1 MSTGKRIAKR
11 SIIGTRVVAPGI
23 DGRFYPAT
31 IQSTKHYETFQQDSQ
46 RYLVKFDNSRKVC
59 EFGETELVGPGFAGV
74 SAIGTLMNGQRV
86 YLTHGGREMEG
97 TVLHHDERADI
108 VTVNL
113 AVSFNP
119 LDYVT
124 RLWIMLYFLLQSFQL
139 LSKNKNI
146 YTH

>member
-31 IQSTKHYETFQQDSQ
+31 IQSTKQYDTYHHGPDAN
-46 RYLVKFDNSRKVC
+46 RYLVRFDNSRKVC

-74 SAIGTLMNGQRV
+74 SAIGMLMTGQRV

-108 VTVNL
+108 VTVNQ
-113 AVSFNP
+113 AVSKFFKRFKIKQTQKFCLLNSLFP
-119 LDYVT
+119 KH
-124 RLWIMLYFLLQSFQL
+124 FL
-139 LSKNKNI
+139 
-146 YTH
+146 

>member
-31 IQSTKHYETFQQDSQ
+31 IQSTKQYDTYHHGPDAN
-46 RYLVKFDNSRKVC
+46 RYLVRFDNSRKVC

-74 SAIGTLMNGQRV
+74 SAIGMLMTGQRV

-113 AVSFNP
+113 AVSVQACCRSRFRVQH
-119 LDYVT
+119 L
-124 RLWIMLYFLLQSFQL
+124 
-139 LSKNKNI
+139 
-146 YTH
+146 